1 MLTKVL
7 RLVILKVILMVKLMS
22 IDLRRMDAQ
31 REIRILINLTGDS
44 DKIYKFII
52 SEFSHTR
59 MLATA
64 MKKNQISLLAM
75 ESLL

>member
-22 IDLRRMDAQ
+22 IDLRRTHAQ
-31 REIRILINLTGDS
+31 REIRILVDLTGDL

-52 SEFSHTR
+52 SEFNHTR
-59 MLATA
+59 MLAIAIT
-64 MKKNQISLLAM
+64 KIKFIC
-75 ESLL
+75 